1 MAPSSKADLLR
12 ALRDT
17 TLEPVELPDL
27 DQSWTTFEDRSAQ
40 FANVLQTVGGRAVRV
55 RDIEQVNRE
64 LDQLPAYAEA
74 KKVCSLVDGIR
85 KANVRIEDV
94 TDPHQLEDVDFFVAA
109 GQFGVAENGAVWIT
123 DQGVRHRVL
132 YFLTQHLALVLP
144 STELVDNMYQA
155 YQRLSFADPGFGLFL
170 SGPSKTADIEQSLVI
185 GAHGARSHT
194 VFLVG
199 EGPANP

>member
-1 MAPSSKADLLR
+1 MAASSKADILR
-12 ALRDT
+12 TLRDT
-17 TLEPVELPDL
+17 TLEPVELPNL
-27 DQSWTTFEDRSAQ
+27 DQPWTTFEDRPGQ
-40 FANVLQTVGGRAVRV
+40 FSTVLQAVGGRAVRV

-74 KKVCSLVDGIR
+74 KKVCSLVAGIR
-85 KANVRIEDV
+85 KANVRIEDA
-94 TDPHQLEDVDFFVAA
+94 TAPHQLEDVDFFFAA

-123 DQGVRHRVL
+123 DEGVRHRVL

-144 STELVDNMYQA
+144 AAQLVDNMYQA
-155 YQRLSFADPGFGLFL
+155 YQRLSFANPGFGMFL

-194 VFLVG
+194 VFLLG
-199 EGPANP
+199 